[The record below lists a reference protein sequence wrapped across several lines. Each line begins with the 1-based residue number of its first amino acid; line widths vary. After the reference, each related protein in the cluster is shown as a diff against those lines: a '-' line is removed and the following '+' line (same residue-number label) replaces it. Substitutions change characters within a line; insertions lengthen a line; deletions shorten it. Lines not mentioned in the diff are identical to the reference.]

1 MSTLTAFAG
10 SNRQRHL
17 TTAGSVLVLVAF
29 ALLWEV
35 FSKITFV
42 IPDVVATFAALVDN
56 LTNPTY
62 LTHLRA
68 TMIAITAAFVIG
80 VLIGGVLGLVLGLSK
95 LARVMFE
102 PMVLGLNGVP
112 KIVLYPLILPVF
124 HLGYGSKVVMG
135 VLFCIFPVLIN
146 VAAGVRDMP
155 PVYWKLAKSLDAS
168 RWQKFTHFVLPAI
181 RRPLLT
187 GIRLAVSLA
196 TVGVVLSEF
205 FATKEGLG
213 RVVLQTYGAG
223 DYEAMVAT
231 VLLLITI
238 SFVISLVLWRM
249 EKRVR

>member
-1 MSTLTAFAG
+1 MSALNVSATRGLG
-10 SNRQRHL
+10 RHL
-17 TTAGSVLVLVAF
+17 TLIGSVLVLVVF
-29 ALLWEV
+29 TVLWEV
-35 FSKITFV
+35 FSRMTFV
-42 IPDVVATFAALVDN
+42 IPDVIETFQGLGEN
-56 LTNPTY
+56 LQDPTY
-62 LTHLRA
+62 LVHLRA
-68 TMIAITAAFVIG
+68 TLIAIAWAFVIG
-80 VLIGGVLGLVLGLSK
+80 VILGGLLGLVLGLSK

-112 KIVLYPLILPVF
+112 KIVLYPVILPVF
-124 HLGYGSKVVMG
+124 HLGYGSKIVMG
-135 VLFCIFPVLIN
+135 VLFCVFPVLIN

-155 PVYWKLAKSLDAS
+155 PVYWKLARSLNAS
-168 RWQKFTHFVLPAI
+168 RWHKLTSFVLPAI

-223 DYEAMVAT
+223 DYAAMVAT

-238 SFVISLVLWRM
+238 SFVVSLLLWRL
-249 EKRVR
+249 EKRIR